1 MEDKRRWGRVKVP
14 DKKLCCRIAE
24 PENCSVASDYA
35 VDNINPGGL
44 SFFSERLF
52 GENEILRLL
61 VKFPFT
67 TYEDAGKVWG
77 RVVYCL
83 KIHDKEEFVVGVAF
97 TRHKKIK
104 PSSGGDPHA

>member
-14 DKKLCCRIAE
+14 EKKLCCRIAE
-24 PENCSVASDYA
+24 PENCSVTTEFM

-44 SFFSERLF
+44 SFFSGRLF
-52 GENEILRLL
+52 AENEILHLL
-61 VKFPFT
+61 IKFPFT

-97 TRHKKIK
+97 TKHKKLK
-104 PSSGGDPHA
+104 PSVCGDHHE